1 MAATFEGKIYARS
14 PFYITA
20 TGTTVI
26 IAATLEVFIWNGD
39 EITDKPGAATYTL
52 TKVPNNASDTNI
64 VFEISQLIRD
74 FLENAA
80 DNYTATAADLKGAF
94 WVETSLVVNQ
104 STGGVQAAIEE
115 RRISID
121 GYGYFEDGINPDTSN
136 FALVDNDTIITLDD
150 GNTRIPLYVNTDGT
164 HKVEYVLDNVVVST
178 VDYTSTVA
186 SADSFDK
193 VRYSVYGESFQE
205 RVVADS
211 GTFENSVCLESA
223 LDSID
228 LNEIDSI
235 RIHDVSGVV
244 RTFTVQRV
252 EECKYVPHRVS
263 FINKHGALEDLWFFK
278 TSRDDLNVKKQS
290 YSSILGNVVS
300 NAYTYDVAAHNK
312 VDYNVVGSES
322 IALSSGFVPESFNE
336 NFRQLLLS
344 EQVWI
349 QIDGLDKP
357 VSVATRNLNFQKNVN
372 ERLINYEI
380 KLEFSNNKI
389 NDIT

>member
-20 TGTTVI
+20 TGTAAIVS
-26 IAATLEVFIWNGD
+26 ATLEVFIWNGD
-39 EITDKPGAATYTL
+39 ETTEKPGSATYTL
-52 TKVPNNASDTNI
+52 TKVPNNAADTNI

-74 FLENAA
+74 FLQNAS
-80 DNYTATAADLKGAF
+80 DNYTATPSDLKGAF

-104 STGGVQAAIEE
+104 TTGGVQPAVEE

-121 GYGYFEDGINPDTSN
+121 GYGYFEDGVNPDTSN
-136 FALVDNDTIITLDD
+136 FALVDNNTIITLDD
-150 GNTRIPLYVNTDGT
+150 GSTRIPLYVNTDGT
-164 HKVEYVLDNVVVST
+164 YKVEYILDSVVVST

-193 VRYSVYGESFQE
+193 IRYSVYGESFQE
-205 RVVADS
+205 RVEADG
-211 GTFENSVCLESA
+211 GTFEDSICFGKV

-228 LNEIDSI
+228 LNSIDSI
-235 RIHDVSGVV
+235 RIYDVSGVV
-244 RTFTVQRV
+244 RTLTVQRI
-252 EECKYVPHRVS
+252 EECKYTPHRVS

-278 TSRDDLNVKKQS
+278 TSKDNLNVTKQS
-290 YSSILGNVVS
+290 YNSILGTVVS
-300 NAYTYDVAAHNK
+300 NAYTYDITQHNT
-312 VDYNVVGSES
+312 VDYNVVGSEM
-322 IALSSGFVPESFNE
+322 ITLSSGFVPESFNE

-349 QIDGLDKP
+349 EIDGSDKP
-357 VSVATRNLNFQKNVN
+357 VNIATKKLDFKKNIN
-372 ERLINYEI
+372 DKLINYEI
-380 KLEFSNNKI
+380 QLEFSNNKI